1 MVRHEPEAMRR
12 LVVAI
17 ATAVGDPDADAAILA
32 ESLVDADLHGV
43 STHGVSRLGIYVRR
57 IQRGLIDP
65 RAPLAIESRR
75 RSTLVVDA
83 GNGLGQVQASK
94 TLDTLTRLA
103 RESGVAAATI
113 RRSQHF
119 GALSFYCNRA
129 ARDGMIL
136 LATTAAEPA
145 VPPEGGYQAYFGTNP
160 LAVSFPTGKGFPVKI
175 DLATSIIARGNI
187 IAARRKGQPIP
198 LGWAVDPNGNPT
210 TDAEQALA
218 GAVLS
223 MAGHKGYALAL
234 MIEAFSSVLSGAA
247 IGSSIGS
254 MYKDLA
260 RPQDVGH
267 FFCLVDVEAFMDL
280 ATFTSRMD
288 RMIDELK
295 ASPRRSGVDEILVPG
310 ERSSR
315 IALENARSGISIGDE
330 TMAELGALCKELGLK
345 FSL

>member
-1 MVRHEPEAMRR
+1 
-12 LVVAI
+12 
-17 ATAVGDPDADAAILA
+17 
-32 ESLVDADLHGV
+32 
-43 STHGVSRLGIYVRR
+43 
-57 IQRGLIDP
+57 
-65 RAPLAIESRR
+65 
-75 RSTLVVDA
+75 
-83 GNGLGQVQASK
+83 
-94 TLDTLTRLA
+94 
-103 RESGVAAATI
+103 
-113 RRSQHF
+113 
-119 GALSFYCNRA
+119 
-129 ARDGMIL
+129 
-136 LATTAAEPA
+136 
-145 VPPEGGYQAYFGTNP
+145 
-160 LAVSFPTGKGFPVKI
+160 
-175 DLATSIIARGNI
+175 
-187 IAARRKGQPIP
+187 
-198 LGWAVDPNGNPT
+198 
-210 TDAEQALA
+210 
-218 GAVLS
+218 
-223 MAGHKGYALAL
+223 